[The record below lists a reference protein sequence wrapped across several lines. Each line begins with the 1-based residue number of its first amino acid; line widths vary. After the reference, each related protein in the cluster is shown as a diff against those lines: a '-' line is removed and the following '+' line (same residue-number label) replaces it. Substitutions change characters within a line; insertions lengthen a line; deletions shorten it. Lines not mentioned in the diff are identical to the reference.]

1 MLDEGD
7 FGQLNW
13 PSSTPPVEPPPLNL
27 AFMREP
33 DDLSASCFLKTHGTS
48 ICSNRYIDGTTGVV
62 QVSQNCVLKNNG
74 EVICQPSGT
83 YNTMSAATIAKANFE
98 AALAGVTRIESNC
111 GILPD
116 TSIVCYN
123 DNRPGDI
130 TPPSGITDVYDIAE
144 GKSRT

>member
-13 PSSTPPVEPPPLNL
+13 PSSTPPAPLNL

-33 DDLSASCFLKTHGTS
+33 DDLSESCFLKTDGTS
-48 ICSNRYIDGTTGVV
+48 ICSSRYIDGTTGVV

-74 EVICQPSGT
+74 EVICKPSDT

-98 AALAGVTRIESNC
+98 AALAGVTRIERNC

-116 TSIVCYN
+116 TSIACYN
-123 DNRPGDI
+123 DNLPGDI
-130 TPPSGITDVYDIAE
+130 TPPSGITDVYDISE
-144 GKSRT
+144 GLGRP